1 MHFEVK
7 TPPIRPT
14 VQTVSELLPGD
25 THYRFERPVVAGSRA
40 YVVAK
45 RLFDLVISLAAL
57 IVLFIPLVVIALL
70 IKAESPGSAFYSQE
84 RVGLDGS
91 VFRIYKLRTMFEGA
105 ESGGPCWA
113 AENDVRV
120 TPLGRKLRDCH
131 LDEIP
136 QFFNVLR
143 GDMSLVGP
151 RPERPA
157 FCDAFEQRISGWE
170 YRTLVKPGITG
181 LAQVSGGYSLLPNEK
196 IVFDLDYIGSRSVA
210 LDLRILFMTV
220 FSVARRDNV
229 R

>member
-1 MHFEVK
+1 M
-7 TPPIRPT
+7 
-14 VQTVSELLPGD
+14 
-25 THYRFERPVVAGSRA
+25 AGSRA
-40 YVVAK
+40 YVVTK

-157 FCDAFEQRISGWE
+157 LCDAFEQRISGWE

-220 FSVARRDNV
+220 FSVARRENV

>member
-1 MHFEVK
+1 M
-7 TPPIRPT
+7 
-14 VQTVSELLPGD
+14 
-25 THYRFERPVVAGSRA
+25 AGSRA

-70 IKAESPGSAFYSQE
+70 IKADSPGPAFYSQE

-105 ESGGPCWA
+105 ESGGACWA

-120 TPLGRKLRDCH
+120 TPLGRKLRDYH

-157 FCDAFEQRISGWE
+157 LCDAFEQRISGWE

-220 FSVARRDNV
+220 FSVARRENV
-229 R
+229 H

>member
-1 MHFEVK
+1 M
-7 TPPIRPT
+7 
-14 VQTVSELLPGD
+14 
-25 THYRFERPVVAGSRA
+25 AGSRA

-157 FCDAFEQRISGWE
+157 LCDAFEQRISGWE

-220 FSVARRDNV
+220 FSVARRENV

>member
-1 MHFEVK
+1 M
-7 TPPIRPT
+7 
-14 VQTVSELLPGD
+14 
-25 THYRFERPVVAGSRA
+25 AGSRA

-45 RLFDLVISLAAL
+45 RLFDLVISLVAL

-157 FCDAFEQRISGWE
+157 LCDAFEQRISGWE

-220 FSVARRDNV
+220 FSVARRENV